1 VLLDR
6 LVRYLLPRET
16 RFFTYLEAI
25 ARNMAQGADVLATL
39 RDASSP
45 GDHTRVAERLRAIEH
60 EGDGLAHI
68 LFEALDRTF
77 VTPLDREDLHL
88 LCSKLDTVL
97 DVAEA
102 SSARIS
108 LLGLVKVSEPMRE
121 QIRIYRECAHSV
133 ERCIFLLRD
142 LSRPDEVNAE
152 VDRMNTLENE
162 ADRVYRAELQ
172 RLFATPVATA
182 DIATTVEVLRQKEIL
197 DVLERAVDACEDVM
211 DVVRSILVKHG

>member
-1 VLLDR
+1 MLLDR

-39 RDASSP
+39 RDAASP
-45 GDHTRVAERLRAIEH
+45 AEHARIAERLRAIEH
-60 EGDGLAHI
+60 EGDELAHI

-97 DVAEA
+97 DMAEA
-102 SSARIS
+102 SSARIA
-108 LLGLVKVSEPMRE
+108 LLGLTRLTEPMRE
-121 QIRIYRECAHSV
+121 QIRIYRECAQAV
-133 ERCIFLLRD
+133 ERCVLLLRN
-142 LSRPDEVNAE
+142 LSNPDGFNAE
-152 VDRMNTLENE
+152 VVLLNTLENE
-162 ADRVYRAELQ
+162 ADKVYRDELG
-172 RLFATPVATA
+172 RIFSASPTS
-182 DIATTVEVLRQKEIL
+182 TVEVLRQKEIL

-211 DVVRSILVKHG
+211 DVIRSVVVKNG